1 MRLDLYNNKIGPQGS
16 EHLGDML
23 AVNRTLIELDI
34 SQNSTLGAHVSY
46 AIQNF
51 KNLKNRYI
59 Y

>member
-34 SQNSTLGAHVSY
+34 SQNSTFGPHVSTRSK
-46 AIQNF
+46 IKFPKIRLNH
-51 KNLKNRYI
+51 
-59 Y
+59 